1 MHKYLRAV
9 GFSDIKTRKDL
20 DIILNDVIKNPS
32 ERQYVSTSD
41 DTIAVE
47 FRKEYA
53 DLLGI
58 SVCGTYTDEA
68 EFEYEY
74 YYPYIIGQNVSS
86 AEEISIE
93 RHIEKDSYA
102 GLCDDLKVG
111 VSLIFLLQ
119 NRMDYLKYKNNGLKP
134 ETQASVNFAAMSTE
148 GSVVLPLMKDPVRVV
163 AGKDREENRQE
174 LLAAARDGDE
184 EAIDDLTME
193 DIDTYTAISK
203 RIRTD
208 DILSLVDT
216 YFMPWGIECD
226 LYSVL
231 GEIIEGRLMH
241 NGLTDEGIYVITV
254 RCNDLTL
261 DVCINEKDLTGE
273 PAPGRRFKG
282 IIWLQ
287 GHVNFTGA

>member
-1 MHKYLRAV
+1 MHKYLRAI
-9 GFSDIKTRKDL
+9 GFSDIKKRSEL
-20 DIILNDVIKNPS
+20 DKILKDVIQDPG
-32 ERQYVSTSD
+32 ERQYVSTTG

-58 SVCGTYTDEA
+58 AVCGTYTEDA

-93 RHIEKDSYA
+93 RHIEKESYA

-111 VSLIFLLQ
+111 VSLIFYLQ
-119 NRMDYLKYKNNGLKP
+119 NRMDYLKFKNGGMKP
-134 ETQASVNFAAMSTE
+134 ETHASVNFAAMSTE
-148 GSVVLPLMKDPVRVV
+148 GAVVLPLMKDPVRVI
-163 AGKDREENRQE
+163 AGKDREENRHH
-174 LLAAARDGDE
+174 LLAAAREGDE

-231 GEIIEGRLMH
+231 GEIVEGHLMH
-241 NGLTDEGIYVITV
+241 NSLTKEGIYVITV
-254 RCNDLTL
+254 KCNDMTL

-287 GHVNFTGA
+287 GHVNFTA

>member
-9 GFSDIKTRKDL
+9 GFSDIKTKKEL
-20 DIILNDVIKNPS
+20 DKILNDVIKNPT

-58 SVCGTYTDEA
+58 SVCGTYSDEA

-134 ETQASVNFAAMSTE
+134 ETQASVNFAAMSTA

-241 NGLTDEGIYVITV
+241 NGLTNEGIYVITV

-261 DVCINEKDLTGE
+261 DVCINERDLTGE

>member
-9 GFSDIKTRKDL
+9 GFSRVKKRSDLRK
-20 DIILNDVIKNPS
+20 ILNDVLKDPTD
-32 ERQYVSTSD
+32 RQYVSTKD
-41 DTIAVE
+41 DQVAVE

-53 DLLGI
+53 DGLGLA
-58 SVCGTYTDEA
+58 VCGTYTDDV

-119 NRMDYLKYKNNGLKP
+119 NRMDYLKHLNNGARP
-134 ETQASVNFAAMSTE
+134 EAHTSVNFAAMSVE
-148 GSVVLPLMKDPVRVV
+148 ASVVLPLMKDPVRVI
-163 AGKDREENRQE
+163 AGKDREQSRHD

-184 EAIDDLTME
+184 EAIDNLTME

-226 LYSVL
+226 LYSIL
-231 GEIIEGRLMH
+231 GEIVESRSLH
-241 NGLTDEGIYVITV
+241 NSLTNEAIYVITV
-254 RCNDLTL
+254 KCNDLTL

-282 IIWLQ
+282 VVWLQ
-287 GHVNFTGA
+287 GHVNFV